1 MLKILLIIITT
12 LSLQTKKS
20 NELCKTGLTLKLQG
34 KYTLAIEKFDH
45 SIKHKENIES
55 YFFRANCYFKLHE
68 FEKAVNDFTKV
79 IEMDSLSSTSYYNRA
94 NAYIYSEKY
103 ELALVDIEKA
113 ILLEPNGADLYNNR
127 AVIKGKL
134 SLPYCDDYKKSC
146 TLGDNLGC
154 KNYNVLCKSKNS
166 NNNY

>member
-45 SIKHKENIES
+45 SIKHKENIDS

>member
-20 NELCKTGLTLKLQG
+20 NELCKTGLALKLQG

-45 SIKHKENIES
+45 SIKYKENIDS
-55 YFFRANCYFKLHE
+55 YFFRANCHFKLHE

-79 IEMDSLSSTSYYNRA
+79 IEEDSLSSTSYYNRA
-94 NAYIYSEKY
+94 NAYFFLEKY
-103 ELALVDIEKA
+103 ELAIIDIEKA
-113 ILLEPNGADLYNNR
+113 ILIEPNAADLYNNR
-127 AVIKGKL
+127 AVIKEKL

-146 TLGDNLGC
+146 VLGDKLGC
-154 KNYNVLCKSKNS
+154 KNYTNLCKINK
-166 NNNY
+166 

>member
-12 LSLQTKKS
+12 ISLQAKKS
-20 NELCKTGLTLKLQG
+20 NELCKTGLALKLQG
-34 KYTLAIEKFDH
+34 KYTLAIEKFDR

-79 IEMDSLSSTSYYNRA
+79 IEMDRLSSTSYYNRA
-94 NAYIYSEKY
+94 NAYIYSKKY

-127 AVIKGKL
+127 AVIKEKL
-134 SLPYCDDYKKSC
+134 SLPYCDDYKRSC

-154 KNYNVLCKSKNS
+154 KNYNDLCKSNK
-166 NNNY
+166 